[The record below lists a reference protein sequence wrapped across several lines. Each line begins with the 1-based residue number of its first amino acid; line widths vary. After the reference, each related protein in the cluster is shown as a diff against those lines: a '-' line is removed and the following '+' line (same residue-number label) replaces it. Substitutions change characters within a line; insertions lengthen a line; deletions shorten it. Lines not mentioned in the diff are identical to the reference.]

1 MPEGYRHHQGRHN
14 SEGDYSND
22 SGDINHVFETI
33 RRVANSK
40 KDQDVE
46 LPLVVAQSGTPS
58 CRCDLRLR
66 GIDLSRCTSDAPMFS
81 SPRHLK
87 EERRERKRGKE
98 NERGEITGR
107 GERER

>member
-46 LPLVVAQSGTPS
+46 LPLVVAQSGTAS

-87 EERRERKRGKE
+87 EEEE
-98 NERGEITGR
+98 GR
-107 GERER
+107 GREGKRTREGK